1 MVSHFTVSRLSPRW
15 EKIDAL
21 LDVARF
27 NPKFTVLIIGLG
39 LVAAVLEG
47 VGLSFI
53 LPIVEI
59 VQAEDPVAEADGLM
73 AAFVTVYQTLGIPF
87 TLGFVV
93 VGVAVVMTARYT
105 MSFIVAWFREALRTY
120 YIRDLQVHAR
130 GCVSS
135 LQGKPGRVP
144 RSRSEIEDFRDDSR
158 RSLSNHLAPKY
169 FTSNQPD

>member
-1 MVSHFTVSRLSPRW
+1 MSDSENTTVSRR

-87 TLGFVV
+87 TLGSVV
-93 VGVAVVMTARYT
+93 VDVAVVMTVGTR
-105 MSFIVAWFREALRTY
+105 
-120 YIRDLQVHAR
+120 
-130 GCVSS
+130 
-135 LQGKPGRVP
+135 
-144 RSRSEIEDFRDDSR
+144 
-158 RSLSNHLAPKY
+158 
-169 FTSNQPD
+169 